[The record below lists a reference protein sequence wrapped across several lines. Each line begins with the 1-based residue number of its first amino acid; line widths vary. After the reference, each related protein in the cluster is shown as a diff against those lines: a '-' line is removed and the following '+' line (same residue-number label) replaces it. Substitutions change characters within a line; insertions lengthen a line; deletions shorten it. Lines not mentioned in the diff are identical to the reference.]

1 MTRLRTLVV
10 SASGLVLVATSL
22 HAQDLSRYRDFVL
35 GSTVAAVAKTSGA
48 APADVK
54 TIHQRPSV
62 VQELRW
68 RPQRYG
74 GNAVQTDPVRE
85 VAFSFYND
93 QLFLIVVEYDRQRT
107 EGLTDTDLIESM
119 TASYGPPVLT
129 STNRSTGAR
138 QAEPNDDVVVA
149 QWASAESS
157 LTLLRMTYP
166 ASLRLVVT
174 LTAVD
179 ALARTVSAEAIRL
192 DQKEAPQRELDRQ
205 KQATETLRLAG
216 EKARVVNKPGFKP

>member
-10 SASGLVLVATSL
+10 SVSGLVLVATTL
-22 HAQDLSRYRDFVL
+22 QAQDVSRYRDFAL
-35 GSTVAAVAKTSGA
+35 GSTVAAVAETSGA

-62 VQELRW
+62 IQELRW
-68 RPQRYG
+68 RPQRYS

-93 QLFLIVVEYDRQRT
+93 QLFLVVVDYDRQRT

-119 TASYGPPVLT
+119 TASYGQPVLT

-138 QAEPNDDVVVA
+138 RAEPNDDVVVA

-166 ASLRLVVT
+166 ASLRLVLT

-179 ALARTVSAEAIRL
+179 ALARTSSADAIRL

-205 KQATETLRLAG
+205 EQAAETARLSG
-216 EKARVVNKPGFKP
+216 EKARVVNKPVFKP

>member
-10 SASGLVLVATSL
+10 SASGLMLVATAL
-22 HAQDLSRYRDFVL
+22 QAQDLSRYRDFTL
-35 GSTVAAVAKTSGA
+35 GSTLAAVTKTSGA
-48 APADVK
+48 ASADVK
-54 TIHQRPSV
+54 TIHQRPAV
-62 VQELRW
+62 IQELRW

-74 GNAVQTDPVRE
+74 GNTVQTDPVRE

-93 QLFLIVVEYDRQRT
+93 QLFLIVVDYDRQRT

-119 TASYGPPVLT
+119 TAIYGPPVLT

-138 QAEPNDDVVVA
+138 RAEPNDDVVVA
-149 QWASAESS
+149 HWASAESS

-166 ASLRLVVT
+166 ASLRLVLT
-174 LTAVD
+174 LTTVD
-179 ALARTVSAEAIRL
+179 ALARTVAAEAVRL

-205 KQATETLRLAG
+205 KQAAETVRLSG
-216 EKARVVNKPGFKP
+216 EKARVVNKPVFKP